1 MVRLDAAIAEVSAF
15 LESLGIAHM
24 LIGGQA
30 VIARGVP
37 RATLDVDMTL
47 WVEPD
52 ELATTVEAITARF
65 RSLTR
70 SPQEFVIQTRVLPAQ
85 TSSGVRIDLVFAS
98 LPFERQAIRRA
109 VTEEIGGVP
118 VPVIAAEDLIIQ
130 KLASERPKDLSDGR
144 ALLERHAATLD
155 DEYLVPQ
162 LRELAAALARD
173 DIQEALDEYWPEEQ
187 D

>member
-1 MVRLDAAIAEVSAF
+1 
-15 LESLGIAHM
+15 
-24 LIGGQA
+24 
-30 VIARGVP
+30 
-37 RATLDVDMTL
+37 
-47 WVEPD
+47 
-52 ELATTVEAITARF
+52 
-65 RSLTR
+65 
-70 SPQEFVIQTRVLPAQ
+70 
-85 TSSGVRIDLVFAS
+85 
-98 LPFERQAIRRA
+98 
-109 VTEEIGGVP
+109 